1 MNGRPWQL
9 TALPVS
15 GVVALAACLIL
26 QAGAPAHA
34 QDREMAPVTDA
45 MLLDPD
51 PADWINWRRTLDG
64 WGYSPLDQIDTGN
77 ADRLRLVWSW
87 AISSEGRPEPN
98 PLVYDGVMY
107 VASPFGIVEALD
119 AATGEFLWRY
129 RHEHA
134 TDDLGGIVTT
144 RNLAIYDDKVYLTTI
159 DAHIVALDARTGA
172 VVWNVE
178 GADHTLGFRYSAGP
192 IVVRGKVIAS
202 TNGCERY
209 HEAKE
214 MPCFLSARDAR
225 TGEELWRTSTVARP
239 GEPGGDTWGDTPLMF
254 RIGGDSWTAGSY
266 DPRTDLIYWATAQ
279 AKPWARFQ
287 RGHSG
292 DALYTNSV
300 LALDP
305 DTGAIVWY
313 NQLLPGETH
322 DMDET
327 FENLLVDHGERRSLF
342 KMGKLAILWELD
354 RATGQ
359 TLAAHDLGYQT
370 ILDVDPRTGAITYRP
385 GMIPQEG
392 VELTFCPSVAGFKS
406 WRAMAYHPDTR
417 AFYIPL
423 IASCERTT
431 FGPGPERV
439 EGGGGVGPV
448 APPAPAASAAAGR
461 RRGARRHRRR
471 RERAVAPP
479 DAHRH
484 RQCGAHD
491 RRRAG
496 RGRRLGPQPVCLRR
510 PLGRHPVPDA
520 DAELGLGLPD
530 QLRRRRPAVPGHPGG
545 NGSLALEQHLGPAHA
560 GEEPP
565 RGGRPRDLRLRRA
578 RCVARGPV
586 NDAMTQGGDR

>member
-1 MNGRPWQL
+1 MNSRPRRPTTL
-9 TALPVS
+9 LAS
-15 GVVALAACLIL
+15 ASVALAACLVL
-26 QAGAPAHA
+26 VAEAPAHA
-34 QDREMAPVTDA
+34 QGREMAPVTDA

-87 AISSEGRPEPN
+87 ALSSEGRPEPN
-98 PLVYDGVMY
+98 PLVYDGVLY
-107 VASPFGIVEALD
+107 VASPFGVVEALD

-129 RHEHA
+129 RHEHV
-134 TDDLGGIVTT
+134 TEELGGIVTT
-144 RNLAIYDDKVYLTTI
+144 RNLAIYDDKVYLTTV
-159 DAHIVALDARTGA
+159 DAHIVALDARTGE
-172 VVWNVE
+172 VVWNVA
-178 GADHTLGFRYSAGP
+178 GADHSLGFRYTAGP

-214 MPCFLSARDAR
+214 MPCFISARDAR

-266 DPRTDLIYWATAQ
+266 DPRTNLIYWATAQ

-305 DTGAIVWY
+305 DTGSIVWY

-327 FENLLVDHGERRSLF
+327 FENLLVDYDGRRSLF

-354 RATGQ
+354 RTTGRL
-359 TLAAHDLGYQT
+359 LAAHDLGYQT

-406 WRAMAYHPDTR
+406 WRAMAYHPDTQ

-423 IASCERTT
+423 IVSCERTT

-439 EGGGGVGPV
+439 EGGGGVGLSRRQHLPHPLRPDGVGELV
-448 APPAPAASAAAGR
+448 AIDVEGNVLWRHRTRTAIDSAALTTGGGLVVAGDWDR
-461 RRGARRHRRR
+461 NLYVH
-471 RERAVAPP
+471 
-479 DAHRH
+479 DAHTGEILFRTRMPSSVSGYPITYAVDG
-484 RQCGAHD
+484 RQYLAV
-491 RRRAG
+491 
-496 RGRRLGPQPVCLRR
+496 PVGTDPSLWSSISGQLTPEKNR
-510 PLGRHPVPDA
+510 PPVGGHAIFVFAVPDA
-520 DAELGLGLPD
+520 
-530 QLRRRRPAVPGHPGG
+530 
-545 NGSLALEQHLGPAHA
+545 GP
-560 GEEPP
+560 PSP
-565 RGGRPRDLRLRRA
+565 
-578 RCVARGPV
+578 
-586 NDAMTQGGDR
+586 